1 MAGSNLL
8 IQARCES
15 LLTQEELAEKM
26 GLSITVVCNWEK
38 DPGRMTIGRIQQLY
52 GIVNDRSKVFLEKF
66 IDDIF
71 LR

>member
-15 LLTQEELAEKM
+15 LLTQEELADQM
-26 GLSITVVCNWEK
+26 GLSIAVVCNWEK
-38 DPGRMTIGRIQQLY
+38 DPRKMTIGRIQQLY
-52 GIVNDRSKVFLEKF
+52 GIVNDRGKVFLEKF

>member
-1 MAGSNLL
+1 MAESNLL

-15 LLTQEELAEKM
+15 LLTQEEVAEKLGVSM
-26 GLSITVVCNWEK
+26 ATVCLWEK
-38 DPGRMTIGRIQQLY
+38 DPRRMTIGRIRQLY
-52 GIVNDRSKVFLEKF
+52 GIVNDRSKVFLEQF